1 MRGATAALLLAAAA
15 GASRADGDLDLRPLS
30 QLTLRLAFVDE
41 YTRPYSVPAAPRA
54 MAGSL
59 SLSCEHQAG
68 RPCGPGAGLSLEL
81 DSAAAL
87 GGWLALAT
95 RLRATA
101 GSEGYAPSLEVDR
114 AFLRLH
120 HGPLAAQVGRDVLS
134 LGPAVRTALLLSDHA
149 PPLDAVRLSLDP
161 TGLPFA
167 PEVRVSA
174 LWFLARLR
182 GPQTFPG
189 TWVDGARLQLGFF
202 DRLELGGTRLLQ
214 YGGEGAPDLGGLW
227 GWVREHF
234 HRQGDGTLSNNRLSL
249 DVALRLPPAET
260 ARAYYELAFEDT
272 RHSFDNALRWDTD
285 HLVGLE
291 IPHLDAGPLRRLV
304 AEVGR
309 TAHISQQHGTFRT
322 GMTNAGRVLGAPFGP
337 EVLSV
342 WLCADLALPEVRL
355 TPWFEWLRVSA
366 DVYGPDAAGADIIP
380 LARGPREYRQR
391 AGLDAQVAL
400 APGWRLDLRLFGE
413 RVDGAAFAPGDVR
426 LGAGAQAAL
435 TYTPPP

>member
-1 MRGATAALLLAAAA
+1 MRGAAAALLLAATA
-15 GASRADGDLDLRPLS
+15 GPARAGGDLDLRPLA
-30 QLTLRLAFVDE
+30 QLTLRLALVDE
-41 YTRPYSVPAAPRA
+41 YARPYSVPAAPRA
-54 MAGSL
+54 LAGSL
-59 SLSCEHQAG
+59 SLSCEHQQG

-81 DSAAAL
+81 DSSAAL

-101 GSEGYAPSLEVDR
+101 GSEGYAPALEVDR
-114 AFLRLH
+114 ALLRVH
-120 HGPLAAQVGRDVLS
+120 HGPLAAQVGRDGLS

-161 TGLPFA
+161 TGLPFL
-167 PEVRVSA
+167 PEVRVSV

-182 GPQTFPG
+182 DPQTFPG
-189 TWVDGARLQLGFF
+189 TLVDGTRLQLGFF

-214 YGGEGAPDLGGLW
+214 FGGEGAQDLGGFW

-272 RHSFDNALRWDTD
+272 RHAFDNALRWDTD
-285 HLVGLE
+285 HLAGLE
-291 IPHLDAGPLRRLV
+291 IPHIDAGPLRRLA
-304 AEVGR
+304 AEVVR
-309 TAHISQQHGTFRT
+309 TAHISQQHGTFLT
-322 GMTNAGRVLGAPFGP
+322 GMTNGGRPLGAPFGP

-342 WLCADLALPEVRL
+342 WVSADLALGQARL
-355 TPWFEWLRVSA
+355 SPWLEWLRLSA
-366 DVYGPDAAGADIIP
+366 NVYGPDAAGADIIP
-380 LARGPREYRQR
+380 LAAGPREVRQR
-391 AGLDAQVAL
+391 AGLNAQVAL
-400 APGWRLDLRLFGE
+400 APGWRLEVRVFGE
-413 RVDGAAFAPGDVR
+413 RVDGAAFQDGDVR

-435 TYTPPP
+435 SYAPPP